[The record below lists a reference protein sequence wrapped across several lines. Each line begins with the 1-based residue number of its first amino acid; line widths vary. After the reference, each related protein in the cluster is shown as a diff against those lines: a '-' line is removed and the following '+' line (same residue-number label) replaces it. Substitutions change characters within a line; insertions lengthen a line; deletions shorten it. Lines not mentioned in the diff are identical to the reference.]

1 MSAPASGV
9 ALLDV
14 NVLVALFDPVHVHH
28 EAAHVWF
35 AAARDRGWATCALT
49 ENGFVRVVSNPRY
62 PGGSTTAADA
72 ARRLG
77 RLCRSAEHRFWPDAV
92 SIRDEERFDYR
103 RLGGHRRVTDL
114 WLLAMAVTHGGCL
127 ATFDRG
133 IPLAAVAGAGPGHVQ
148 LLGP

>member
-1 MSAPASGV
+1 MSPSPPPV

-14 NVLVALFDPVHVHH
+14 NVLVALFDPDHVHH
-28 EAAHVWF
+28 DAAHTWF
-35 AAARDRGWATCALT
+35 ASSRDTGWATCAIT

-62 PGGSTTAADA
+62 PGGRTTAADA
-72 ARRLG
+72 AGLLRQ
-77 RLCRSAEHRFWPDAV
+77 LCGSAEHRFWPASV

-114 WLLAMAVTHGGCL
+114 WLLALAVAQGGCL

-133 IPLAAVAGAGPGHVQ
+133 IPLAAVAGARPEHLR

>member
-1 MSAPASGV
+1 MSAATAGV

-14 NVLVALFDPVHVHH
+14 NVLVALFDPDHVHH

-35 AAARDRGWATCALT
+35 AAGRDRGWATCALT

-62 PGGSTTAADA
+62 PGSRTTAADA

-77 RLCRSAEHRFWPDAV
+77 QFCRSAEHRFWVGSV
-92 SIRDEERFDYR
+92 SIRDQQRFQYQR
-103 RLGGHRRVTDL
+103 IGGHRRVTDL
-114 WLLAMAVTHGGCL
+114 WLLALAVSHGGCL

-133 IPLAAVAGAGPGHVQ
+133 IPLAAVTDAEFRHLQ
-148 LLGP
+148 LLGT

>member
-1 MSAPASGV
+1 MSPPSARV

-14 NVLVALFDPVHVHH
+14 NVLVALFDPDHVHH
-28 EAAHVWF
+28 EIAHGWF
-35 AAARDRGWATCALT
+35 GESRGRGWATCAIT

-62 PGGSTTAADA
+62 PGSGTTAADA

-77 RLCRSAEHRFWPDAV
+77 RLCQSAGHQFWPD
-92 SIRDEERFDYR
+92 SISLLDEERFDYR

-114 WLLAMAVTHGGCL
+114 WLLGLAVSHDGYL

-133 IPLAAVAGAGPGHVQ
+133 IPIAAVTDAEPRHLHLIGS
-148 LLGP
+148 

>member
-1 MSAPASGV
+1 MSASASVV

-14 NVLVALFDPVHVHH
+14 NVLVALFDPAHVHH
-28 EAAHVWF
+28 DAAHAWF
-35 AAARDRGWATCALT
+35 AATRDRGWATCAIT

-62 PGGSTTAADA
+62 PGGRTTAADA

-77 RLCRSAEHRFWPDAV
+77 RLCRSTEHRFWADSV
-92 SIRDEERFDYR
+92 SIRDAERFDHR

-114 WLLAMAVTHGGCL
+114 WLLALAVNHGGCV

-133 IPLAAVAGAGPGHVQ
+133 IPLAAVAGAEPGHVR